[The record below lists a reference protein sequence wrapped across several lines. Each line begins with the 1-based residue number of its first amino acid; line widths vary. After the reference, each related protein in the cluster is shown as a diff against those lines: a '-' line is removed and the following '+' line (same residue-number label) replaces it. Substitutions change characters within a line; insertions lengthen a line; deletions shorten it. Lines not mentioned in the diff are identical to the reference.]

1 MGGSYVLKKEK
12 KNLISISLLNFQS
25 CFFLLLLPL
34 CSHPVS
40 PQVGIRAG
48 QGSVF
53 KDLKRFLQRHTHT
66 YTHKCEEGVFN
77 REARINWN
85 EVE

>member
-1 MGGSYVLKKEK
+1 MVSELQEKFRSRQNKCFDWRSEEYVGGSYVLKKGK

-48 QGSVF
+48 QGSVS
-53 KDLKRFLQRHTHT
+53 KDLKRFL
-66 YTHKCEEGVFN
+66 
-77 REARINWN
+77 
-85 EVE
+85 